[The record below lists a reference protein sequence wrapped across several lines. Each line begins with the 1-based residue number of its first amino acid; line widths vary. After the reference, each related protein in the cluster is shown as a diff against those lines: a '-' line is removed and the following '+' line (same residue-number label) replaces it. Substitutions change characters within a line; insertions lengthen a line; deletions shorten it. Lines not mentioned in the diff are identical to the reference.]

1 MQIKIMFQ
9 LLVAYLCLLVLMSVI
24 TYYLIYPLAVDK
36 GTAIATMFGWSAG
49 LFAPFSALILLN
61 SWKEQHNINLKK
73 DFIVKSLGHLD
84 EAIRAIGQIYWLI
97 YINDTKDYFY
107 PYNQKRISQQLDE
120 FIMSE
125 HSKFVL
131 NLGNFH
137 KTVRRIV
144 GENAEFKK
152 IYNQLNKFHAEII
165 KILDIKRK
173 CLEVDTKEYN
183 KQFSYLYDYYHEL
196 ILQKEKFEKIAQ
208 KYLIVE

>member
-36 GTAIATMFGWSAG
+36 GAAIATMFGWSAG

-137 KTVRRIV
+137 KTARRIV

-173 CLEVDTKEYN
+173 CLEVDAKEYN
-183 KQFSYLYDYYHEL
+183 KQFPYLYDYYHEL
-196 ILQKEKFEKIAQ
+196 ISQKEKLEKIAQ